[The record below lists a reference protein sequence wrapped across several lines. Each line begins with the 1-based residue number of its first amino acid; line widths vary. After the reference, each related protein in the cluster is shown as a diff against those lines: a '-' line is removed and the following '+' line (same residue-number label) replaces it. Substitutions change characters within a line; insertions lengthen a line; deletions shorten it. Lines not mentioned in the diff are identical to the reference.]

1 MKRGNALGLGQGHDL
16 CDQVADSRLRR
27 RKRTKFC
34 LPNAI
39 PDERA
44 DASYFASCLLSLDLL
59 IATNLSAS

>member
-1 MKRGNALGLGQGHDL
+1 MKRGNAGMGQGHNL

-27 RKRTKFC
+27 RKRTKFY

-44 DASYFASCLLSLDLL
+44 DASYFASCLLSLDQL